1 MKHFLVFKGENLSKV
16 RTDSDKTYSL
26 PGSIMVTVSG
36 TPYFSIYT
44 FTVKVDQPLRRSAL
58 QEGEDAF
65 TQSME

>member
-1 MKHFLVFKGENLSKV
+1 MFKVSP
-16 RTDSDKTYSL
+16 DSDKTYSL
-26 PGSIMVTVSG
+26 AGSITVTVKG
-36 TPYFSIYT
+36 MPCFSVYV